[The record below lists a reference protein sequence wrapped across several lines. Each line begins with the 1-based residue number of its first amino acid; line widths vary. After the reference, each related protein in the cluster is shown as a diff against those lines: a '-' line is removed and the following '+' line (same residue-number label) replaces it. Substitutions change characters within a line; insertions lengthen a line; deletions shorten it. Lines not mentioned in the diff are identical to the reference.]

1 MSFLRWLFDEVL
13 PNVIA
18 NWMADVFSPASMTGW
33 AFALATIVWLVW
45 NWHRRQRAAKKPGMA
60 SWPFIAV
67 CIAIALLAVAGASYG
82 LGLKFASATPE
93 ASAQAPPAPIT
104 APVVVPLPPSKRTY
118 LRVDAETLT
127 ATLRQMR
134 DVLNES
140 VRDSTT
146 APGYFQ
152 YYANR
157 RQNMNTIPGRP
168 RVSIKDDVP
177 DILEHLKSAQ
187 EYHSKAVSDVMNIA
201 AKAGSSY
208 QNDLLPFIDAL
219 QPKEPTETIGDLFS
233 GYRVYL
239 HLLPK
244 LNDSDAN
251 EATGILDDYNRKIAV
266 AIYAQY
272 KIRLTVMQQIDAQI
286 REIQESQ
293 R

>member
-1 MSFLRWLFDEVL
+1 MFDFSIREIFS
-13 PNVIA
+13 NVVGSLV
-18 NWMADVFSPASMTGW
+18 ADAITPTGMIGW
-33 AFALATIVWLVW
+33 ALAIAFAVWW
-45 NWHRRQRAAKKPGMA
+45 SIHWHRQQRAAKKPGMA
-60 SWPFIAV
+60 SWQFISICFVIALT
-67 CIAIALLAVAGASYG
+67 AIAFGAYG
-82 LGLKFASATPE
+82 LGLKFSMGE
-93 ASAQAPPAPIT
+93 SSQAAPVPIT
-104 APVVVPLPPSKRTY
+104 APVVAPLLPSKRTY

-152 YYANR
+152 YYADR
-157 RQNMNTIPGRP
+157 RQNMNRIPGRP

-187 EYHSKAVSDVMNIA
+187 DYHLKAVADVMNIA

-208 QNDLLPFIDAL
+208 QNDLLPYINEL

-251 EATGILDDYNRKIAV
+251 EAAGILDDYNRKIAA

-272 KIRLTVMQQIDAQI
+272 QIRLTVMQQIDVQI